1 LANLTLEIVPKEKL
15 NKRGETQ
22 NYSKQTF
29 ELTPFL
35 VEMDVDITIL
45 FVAYGP
51 HVSMPK
57 FIPSYPNA
65 IPRIAK
71 EKPKPKKLIN
81 VKKFQNV

>member
-1 LANLTLEIVPKEKL
+1 
-15 NKRGETQ
+15 
-22 NYSKQTF
+22 
-29 ELTPFL
+29 
-35 VEMDVDITIL
+35 MDVDITIL

-65 IPRIAK
+65 ISRIAK

-81 VKKFQNV
+81 VKKFQDV